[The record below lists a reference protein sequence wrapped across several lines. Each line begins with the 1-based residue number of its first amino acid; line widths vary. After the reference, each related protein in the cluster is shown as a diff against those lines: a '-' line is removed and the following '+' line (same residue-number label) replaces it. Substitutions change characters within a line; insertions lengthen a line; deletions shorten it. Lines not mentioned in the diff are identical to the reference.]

1 MAMCRIYLVE
11 LSVRGVKT
19 ELKEE
24 AISAKLNICL
34 PRDAFVGQALEI
46 QTCDAA

>member
-11 LSVRGVKT
+11 LRVKT